1 MEVVSPMADHFAS
14 GTWHVNEGSE
24 DDFVQRWTELLEWT
38 RGEFP
43 GLVEGTLIHDRND
56 PGHYISLAAW
66 ADAESRDAW
75 KQSGEFKQ
83 RMGACVALCDRMVG
97 SDYDLAASV

>member
-1 MEVVSPMADHFAS
+1 MADHFAA
-14 GTWHVNEGSE
+14 GTWHVTEGSQ

-38 RGEFP
+38 REEFP
-43 GLVEGTLIHDRND
+43 KMIEGTLIHDRND
-56 PGHYISLAAW
+56 AGHYFSFTGW
-66 ADAESRDAW
+66 EDPESRDEW
-75 KQSGEFKQ
+75 KQSTGFKQ